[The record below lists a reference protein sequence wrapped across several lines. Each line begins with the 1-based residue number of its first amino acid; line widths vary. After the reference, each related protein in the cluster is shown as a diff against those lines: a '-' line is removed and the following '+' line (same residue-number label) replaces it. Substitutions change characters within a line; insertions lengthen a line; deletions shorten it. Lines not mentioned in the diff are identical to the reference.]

1 MVWTGPAKAQA
12 ELAVRTQG
20 EHGPG
25 LRGAGHSGPRTW
37 ADSEQLREELSN
49 IARPTG
55 SVPNILEAWTVR
67 TDHRPHATVCGPPI
81 TASEA
86 GVSAQQGGW
95 VCRPSCG
102 AQSQGQALYVRVGQ
116 APPGPIPVSQHDRCH
131 RGGRG
136 PARVLLVGGR
146 AP

>member
-25 LRGAGHSGPRTW
+25 LRGAGHSRPRTW

-55 SVPNILEAWTVR
+55 SVPNVLEAWTVR

-86 GVSAQQGGW
+86 GSQPSRAAGSAGPRAGLSPRA
-95 VCRPSCG
+95 RPFT
-102 AQSQGQALYVRVGQ
+102 
-116 APPGPIPVSQHDRCH
+116 
-131 RGGRG
+131 
-136 PARVLLVGGR
+136 
-146 AP
+146 